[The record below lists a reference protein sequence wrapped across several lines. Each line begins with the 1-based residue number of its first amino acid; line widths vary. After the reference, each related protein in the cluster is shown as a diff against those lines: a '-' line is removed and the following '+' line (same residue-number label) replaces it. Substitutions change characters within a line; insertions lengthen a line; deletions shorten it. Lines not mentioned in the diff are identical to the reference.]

1 MGATAAV
8 LIIWNGRVVI
18 GHVGDCRVYHHHAGE
33 LKAVTK
39 DQTLVNRMVEL
50 GQLRPEEAVGH
61 PASNEVLQAIGT
73 RTAIEPARYK
83 LKLAPGDW
91 LLVACD
97 GLHGQVDDRAL
108 QKIVSKAPPSA
119 ALLANRLVDLADQS
133 GGLDNCT
140 VVAVRCY

>member
-50 GQLRPEEAVGH
+50 GQLRPDEATGH
-61 PASNEVLQAIGT
+61 PDSNQVLQAIGT
-73 RTAIEPARYK
+73 RTKIEPDHRK
-83 LKLAPGDW
+83 LKLVPGDW